1 MLKVLK
7 QRRRSIS
14 VSIAGGI
21 WVILF
26 AFTYWNPAIS
36 NDLGLIIPIK
46 IVGAKSEVDRS
57 QENQNKSGMMIN
69 LGLHYYM
76 LQYVDH
82 SSLIIPIDVVS
93 LLQVEKENSDL
104 FYYLLG
110 IIILIISAFLFK
122 QRYKQFLEEK
132 RKKR

>member
-14 VSIAGGI
+14 VGIAGGI

-69 LGLHYYM
+69 LGLHYYK

-82 SSLIIPIDVVS
+82 SSLIIPTDVVS
-93 LLQVEKENSDL
+93 PLQVEKENSDL

-110 IIILIISAFLFK
+110 IIILIISAFIFK